1 MTRPLADVQADL
13 TERLSADDQATL
25 AEQQHLTYALHAQ
38 RQVASTQARA
48 QPGKCANCGAQC
60 LPQAVYC
67 DADCRADHEKRRLAL
82 ARLGV
87 GRR

>member
-1 MTRPLADVQADL
+1 MTRPLAGVQADP
-13 TERLSADDQATL
+13 TERMSADDQATL

-48 QPGKCANCGAQC
+48 RPGTCANCAAQC

-67 DADCRADHEKRRLAL
+67 DADCRADHENRQLAK
-82 ARLGV
+82 ARLGA
-87 GRR
+87 RR